1 MKPSNLIEIFV
12 FIPELKRS
20 ENLKL
25 FEKSRKLP
33 KKKMEEKI
41 ASLWE
46 QLTSNN
52 KLDRDRGNQQL
63 ELDLKVNKDLG
74 KDIWRMDRVLNGIRF
89 RKNV

>member
-1 MKPSNLIEIFV
+1 MFL
-12 FIPELKRS
+12 FIPEL
-20 ENLKL
+20 NLKL
-25 FEKSRKLP
+25 LEKSRKLP

-63 ELDLKVNKDLG
+63 ELDLKINKDLG

>member
-1 MKPSNLIEIFV
+1 
-12 FIPELKRS
+12 
-20 ENLKL
+20 
-25 FEKSRKLP
+25 
-33 KKKMEEKI
+33 MEEKI

-63 ELDLKVNKDLG
+63 ELDLKINKDLG

>member
-1 MKPSNLIEIFV
+1 MFLFYYSRFRP
-12 FIPELKRS
+12 

-25 FEKSRKLP
+25 LEKITKEE
-33 KKKMEEKI
+33 KMEEKI

-63 ELDLKVNKDLG
+63 ELDLKINEDLG
-74 KDIWRMDRVLNGIRF
+74 KDIWRMDRVPNEIKFSKKCLLGRILN
-89 RKNV
+89 

>member
-1 MKPSNLIEIFV
+1 
-12 FIPELKRS
+12 
-20 ENLKL
+20 
-25 FEKSRKLP
+25 
-33 KKKMEEKI
+33 MEEKI

-63 ELDLKVNKDLG
+63 ELDLKINKDLG

-89 RKNV
+89 RKNA

>member
-1 MKPSNLIEIFV
+1 MFL
-12 FIPELKRS
+12 FIPEL
-20 ENLKL
+20 NLKL
-25 FEKSRKLP
+25 LEKSRKLP

-63 ELDLKVNKDLG
+63 ELDLKINKDLG
-74 KDIWRMDRVLNGIRF
+74 KDISRSDRTL

>member
-1 MKPSNLIEIFV
+1 
-12 FIPELKRS
+12 
-20 ENLKL
+20 
-25 FEKSRKLP
+25 
-33 KKKMEEKI
+33 MEEKI

-63 ELDLKVNKDLG
+63 ELDLKINKDLG
-74 KDIWRMDRVLNGIRF
+74 KDIWRMDRVFNGIRF

>member
-1 MKPSNLIEIFV
+1 MFL
-12 FIPELKRS
+12 FIPEL
-20 ENLKL
+20 NLKL
-25 FEKSRKLP
+25 LEKSRKLP

-63 ELDLKVNKDLG
+63 ELDLKINKDLG
-74 KDIWRMDRVLNGIRF
+74 KDIWRMDRVPNEIKFSKKCLVGRILN
-89 RKNV
+89 

>member
-1 MKPSNLIEIFV
+1 MFLFYYSRFRP
-12 FIPELKRS
+12 

-25 FEKSRKLP
+25 LEKITKEE
-33 KKKMEEKI
+33 KMEEKI

-63 ELDLKVNKDLG
+63 ELDLKINKDLG

>member
-1 MKPSNLIEIFV
+1 MCFS
-12 FIPELKRS
+12 IPELNRT

-25 FEKSRKLP
+25 LEKSRKLL
-33 KKKMEEKI
+33 KKIMEEKI

-63 ELDLKVNKDLG
+63 ELDLKINKDLG
-74 KDIWRMDRVLNGIRF
+74 KDIWRIGKSTQ
-89 RKNV
+89 RKSTFNIL

>member
-1 MKPSNLIEIFV
+1 MFLFYYSRFRP
-12 FIPELKRS
+12 

-25 FEKSRKLP
+25 LEKITKEE
-33 KKKMEEKI
+33 KMEEKI

-63 ELDLKVNKDLG
+63 ELDLKINKDLG
-74 KDIWRMDRVLNGIRF
+74 KDI
-89 RKNV
+89 